1 MKTTGITGQW
11 KANLVRRSD
20 IGPFLEANVQQANG
34 DFVCQVYGGKP
45 DTVRTADEADTI
57 ARAIAEVPAMIVAL
71 SDCLAQIDSLRD
83 FVAESD
89 CDMIGAYDAIQDA
102 DRAQHEYRAI
112 LRRIEGGE

>member
-1 MKTTGITGQW
+1 MKTTGINGQW

-20 IGPFLEANVQQANG
+20 VGPFLEANVQQANG

-57 ARAIAEVPAMIVAL
+57 ARAIAEVPAMIEA
-71 SDCLAQIDSLRD
+71 IESLMERCEFFLKRD
-83 FVAESD
+83 PD
-89 CDMIGAYDAIQDA
+89 DDTKQAYVDAS
-102 DRAQHEYRAI
+102 AI